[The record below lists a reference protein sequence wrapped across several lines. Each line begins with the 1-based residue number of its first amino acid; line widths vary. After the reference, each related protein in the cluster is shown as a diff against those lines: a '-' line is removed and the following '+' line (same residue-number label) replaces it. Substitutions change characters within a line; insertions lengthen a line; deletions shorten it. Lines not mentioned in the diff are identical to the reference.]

1 MFPIL
6 SVILFT
12 PLAGALLILVIPKE
26 DVRTIRIVGVF
37 FALVTLV
44 LAVILWISVY
54 QMADDGMYPAES
66 HVWINAPFNV
76 DYSLAADGLSTPL
89 VCLTALLATLALWYS
104 ARTVHPRVKEYFT
117 LFLLL
122 ETSAFGVFLAQDLVL
137 FYGFWVLGL
146 LPLLL
151 LIGVWGGERRE
162 QAAIKF
168 FLYNLLGSMAMLI
181 AILAVY
187 RAVGTFDMVRATEA
201 RPYADLP
208 RAARW
213 VFLAFLF
220 AFAVRL
226 PLFPFHT
233 WMPDAQA
240 EAPTAGSAAMA
251 GMFLSAGGYG
261 LIRIALPL
269 FPAAFQHFATAVPLI
284 PILAVISIV
293 YGALVCMAQWDLKRL
308 IAYLSLAQMGFVV
321 LGVCAAAVSSTSITL
336 SAGAESLDAAASGLN
351 GAAMQLFAHGIIVA
365 ALFFLAGILYERART
380 YNLGAFGGL
389 ASQIPHYYGLMLAA
403 GFAALGL
410 PGLMGFWGE
419 YLVLRGAVHF
429 PALIVY
435 ACVGTLGVL
444 FTAGCIL
451 WKVVQHLFLG
461 VLDREKWGQLA
472 DMSDWEKVT
481 LWPLVLVMV
490 LVGFYPTPVLG
501 TFNAALTLL
510 LGKLP

>member
-6 SVILFT
+6 SVILFA
-12 PLAGALLILVIPKE
+12 PLAGALLILVVPKE
-26 DVRTIRIVGVF
+26 DVRTIRVVGVF
-37 FALVTLV
+37 FALVTLA
-44 LAVILWISVY
+44 LAVVLWVNVRQGIDEGRPFLSEDY
-54 QMADDGMYPAES
+54 D
-66 HVWINAPFNV
+66 WIPSFGIR
-76 DYSLAADGLSTPL
+76 YTLTADGLSTPF
-89 VCLTALLATLALWYS
+89 VFLTALLTTLALWYS
-104 ARTVHPRVKEYFT
+104 TRTVHLRVKEYFA

-146 LPLLL
+146 SPLLL
-151 LIGVWGGERRE
+151 LIGVWGGEKRE
-162 QAAIKF
+162 PAALKF
-168 FLYNLLGSMAMLI
+168 FLYNLLGSVAMLV

-187 RAVGTFDMVRATEA
+187 RTASTFDMVQAAEA

-208 RAARW
+208 GAARW
-213 VFLAFLF
+213 VFLAVLF
-220 AFAVRL
+220 ACAVRL

-240 EAPTAGSAAMA
+240 AAPTAGSAALA
-251 GMFLSAGGYG
+251 GLFLSAGGYG
-261 LIRIALPL
+261 LMRIALPL
-269 FPAAFQHFATAVPLI
+269 FPAAFEYFVPLI

-293 YGALVCMAQWDLKRL
+293 YGALVCMAQWNLKRL
-308 IAYLSLAQMGFVV
+308 IAYLSLTQLGFVV
-321 LGVCAAAVSSTSITL
+321 LGVCAAAVGNT
-336 SAGAESLDAAASGLN
+336 ADLDAAASGLN

-365 ALFFLAGILYERART
+365 ALFFLAGILYERT
-380 YNLGAFGGL
+380 HTHDLKAFGGL
-389 ASQIPHYYGLMLAA
+389 AAQIPHYYGLMLAA

-429 PALIVY
+429 SALIVY

-461 VLDREKWGQLA
+461 TLDREKWGVLT
-472 DMSDWEKVT
+472 DMTGWEKVT
-481 LWPLVLVMV
+481 LWPLILVML
-490 LVGFYPTPVLG
+490 LVGIYPTPVLD
-501 TFNAALTLL
+501 TFNAALMALL
-510 LGKLP
+510 SRLR

>member
-1 MFPIL
+1 ML
-6 SVILFT
+6 SFILFW

-26 DVRTIRIVGVF
+26 DVRTIRIIGVV
-37 FALVTLV
+37 FALITLGLAAV
-44 LAVILWISVY
+44 LWVNVRQGIPAGRLFLSEDYDWIPSFGIRY
-54 QMADDGMYPAES
+54 M
-66 HVWINAPFNV
+66 
-76 DYSLAADGLSTPL
+76 LKADGLSTPF
-89 VCLTALLATLALWYS
+89 VFLTALLTTLALWYS
-104 ARTVHPRVKEYFT
+104 ARTVQLRVKEYFA

-122 ETSAFGVFLAQDLVL
+122 ETSTFGVFLAQDLVL

-146 LPLLL
+146 FPLLL
-151 LIGVWGGERRE
+151 LISVWGGEKRE
-162 QAAIKF
+162 PAAIKF
-168 FLYNLLGSMAMLI
+168 FLYNLLGSVAMLV

-187 RAVGTFDMVRATEA
+187 ARVGYFDVAQAAAA

-208 RAARW
+208 GAARG

-240 EAPTAGSAAMA
+240 EAPTAGSAALA
-251 GMFLSAGGYG
+251 GLFLSAGGYG
-261 LIRIALPL
+261 LIRVALPL
-269 FPAAFQHFATAVPLI
+269 FPAAFQYFATDVPLI
-284 PILAVISIV
+284 SVLAVISIV
-293 YGALVCMAQWDLKRL
+293 HGALVCMAQWDLKRL

-321 LGVCAAAVSSTSITL
+321 LGVCAAAVSDVASK
-336 SAGAESLDAAASGLN
+336 DAAASGLN
-351 GAAMQLFAHGIIVA
+351 GAAIQLFAHGVIVA

-380 YNLGAFGGL
+380 YDLKAFGGL

-429 PALIVY
+429 SALIAY

-461 VLDREKWGQLA
+461 VLDREKWGLLA
-472 DMSDWEKVT
+472 DMTGWEKVT

-490 LVGFYPTPVLG
+490 LVGFYPTPVLDM
-501 TFNAALTLL
+501 FNVALTALL
-510 LGKLP
+510 DKLP

>member
-1 MFPIL
+1 ML
-6 SVILFT
+6 SFILFW

-26 DVRTIRIVGVF
+26 DVRTIRIIGTV
-37 FALVTLV
+37 FALITLGMAAV
-44 LAVILWISVY
+44 LWVNVWQAAANHVAYLPEEPRPWIL
-54 QMADDGMYPAES
+54 AFN
-66 HVWINAPFNV
+66 IN
-76 DYSLAADGLSTPL
+76 YSLVADGLSTPL
-89 VCLTALLATLALWYS
+89 VFLTALLTTLALWYS
-104 ARTVHPRVKEYFT
+104 TRTVPLRVKEYFA

-137 FYGFWVLGL
+137 FYAFWVLGL
-146 LPLLL
+146 FPLLL
-151 LIGVWGGERRE
+151 LISVWGGQKRER
-162 QAAIKF
+162 AAIKF
-168 FLYNLLGSMAMLI
+168 FLYNLLGSVAMLV

-187 RAVGTFDMVRATEA
+187 ARVGTFDVAEAAAA

-208 RAARW
+208 GTARW

-240 EAPTAGSAAMA
+240 EAPTAGSAALA
-251 GMFLSAGGYG
+251 GLFLSAGGYG
-261 LIRIALPL
+261 LIRVALPL
-269 FPAAFQHFATAVPLI
+269 FPAAFQHFATDVPLI

-321 LGVCAAAVSSTSITL
+321 LGACAAAVGDTASK
-336 SAGAESLDAAASGLN
+336 DAATAGLN
-351 GAAMQLFAHGIIVA
+351 GAAMQLFAHGIVVA

-380 YNLGAFGGL
+380 YDLKAFGGL
-389 ASQIPHYYGLMLAA
+389 AAQIPHYYGLMLAA

-429 PALIVY
+429 SALIAY
-435 ACVGTLGVL
+435 ACIGTLGVL

-461 VLDREKWGQLA
+461 TLDREKWGLLA
-472 DMSDWEKVT
+472 DMADWEKVT

-490 LVGFYPTPVLG
+490 LVGFYPTPVLD
-501 TFNAALTLL
+501 TFNAALTEL
-510 LGKLP
+510 LGGLR

>member
-6 SVILFT
+6 SVILFA

-37 FALVTLV
+37 FALVALV
-44 LAVILWISVY
+44 LAAVLWVNVWRGIAGGQPY
-54 QMADDGMYPAES
+54 PPEDYPWIPAFGMRYT
-66 HVWINAPFNV
+66 
-76 DYSLAADGLSTPL
+76 LTADGLSTPL
-89 VCLTALLATLALWYS
+89 VFLTALLTTLALWYS
-104 ARTVHPRVKEYFT
+104 TRTVQLRVKEYFA

-146 LPLLL
+146 FPLLL
-151 LIGVWGGERRE
+151 LIGVWGGEKRE
-162 QAAIKF
+162 RAAIKF
-168 FLYNLLGSMAMLI
+168 FLYNLLGSVAMLV

-187 RAVGTFDMVRATEA
+187 ARVGTFDVAGAAAA
-201 RPYADLP
+201 RPYAELP
-208 RAARW
+208 HAARW

-240 EAPTAGSAAMA
+240 EAPTAGSAALA
-251 GMFLSAGGYG
+251 GLFLSAGGYG
-261 LIRIALPL
+261 LIRVALPL
-269 FPAAFQHFATAVPLI
+269 FPDVFQHFATTVPLI

-321 LGVCAAAVSSTSITL
+321 LGVCAAAVGDTSTML
-336 SAGAESLDAAASGLN
+336 SASAESADAAASGLN
-351 GAAMQLFAHGIIVA
+351 GAAMQIFAHGIVVA

-380 YNLGAFGGL
+380 YDLKAFGGL

-410 PGLMGFWGE
+410 PGLVGFWGE

-429 PALIVY
+429 PALIAY
-435 ACVGTLGVL
+435 ACIGTLGVL

-461 VLDREKWGQLA
+461 VLDREKWGLLA
-472 DMSDWEKVT
+472 DMTGWEKVT

-490 LVGFYPTPVLG
+490 LVGFYPTPVLD
-501 TFNAALTLL
+501 TFNAALTAL
-510 LGKLP
+510 LGGLR